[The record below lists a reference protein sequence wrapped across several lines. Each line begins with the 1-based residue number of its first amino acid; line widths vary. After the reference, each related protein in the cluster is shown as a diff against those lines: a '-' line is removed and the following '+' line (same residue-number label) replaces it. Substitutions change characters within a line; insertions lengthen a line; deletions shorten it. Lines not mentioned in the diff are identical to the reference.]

1 MPYFLIGAITE
12 KNIKILKEKFFM
24 WKIII
29 ILMLS
34 SIIEANLL
42 KNMNYIID
50 KDIYIT
56 TIFLSYIIFVKM
68 LYMKNDNKYLSNIGL
83 IGKKYSTPI
92 YIWHN
97 IFHTI
102 LFILS
107 KKLGLL
113 DIYQILAPILVFS
126 VIIICCIFYQK
137 IKNKIKGR

>member
-29 ILMLS
+29 ILILS

-56 TIFLSYIIFVKM
+56 TIFLSYIIFVK
-68 LYMKNDNKYLSNIGL
+68 YNICKNA
-83 IGKKYSTPI
+83 I
-92 YIWHN
+92 YE
-97 IFHTI
+97 
-102 LFILS
+102 
-107 KKLGLL
+107 K
-113 DIYQILAPILVFS
+113 
-126 VIIICCIFYQK
+126 
-137 IKNKIKGR
+137 